1 MNAPVGPLLRTL
13 AERILANVDLIG
25 QQDAD
30 FGDMDQNRAPYPDT
44 QLLISLLGVLVFPHE
59 RTPGALGRLLKNYE
73 ALSNVVTIRYPKLNQ
88 SDIELVEASGERH
101 RIDPTS
107 IEELPRLLRNSIAHF
122 NILPISKDGRFAGVR
137 VWNKDE
143 EGRTTL
149 VADLDFDTLR
159 PLARYILDEI
169 AHTQSDLELEDPSDP
184 LEELENQV
192 DPVDIPTR
200 RRKPPRIIDST
211 WAQILKANQNN
222 YDAAKRM
229 VDRCLQDLA
238 RNHNSKTAS
247 LR

>member
-13 AERILANVDLIG
+13 AERILANLDLIG

-122 NILPISKDGRFAGVR
+122 NILPLVRTAVLRASAFGTKMRKAELRWSLISTLILCGR
-137 VWNKDE
+137 W
-143 EGRTTL
+143 
-149 VADLDFDTLR
+149 
-159 PLARYILDEI
+159 
-169 AHTQSDLELEDPSDP
+169 
-184 LEELENQV
+184 
-192 DPVDIPTR
+192 PVTFLMR
-200 RRKPPRIIDST
+200 
-211 WAQILKANQNN
+211 
-222 YDAAKRM
+222 
-229 VDRCLQDLA
+229 
-238 RNHNSKTAS
+238 S
-247 LR
+247 LTHKVI